1 MIETDKENGFVELTV
16 SDKANILH
24 RVGSAEYPEI
34 RRTTVRAEE
43 ASAWEEIEQPAFTKA
58 EYDAKVAELIR
69 ERYTADEEFALK
81 SKMLA
86 AILHPD
92 AAVINED
99 GQPKAVSQFDAF
111 LTYREECLQRAKD
124 PALYHSLEL
133 PNDNF

>member
-43 ASAWEEIEQPAFTKA
+43 ASAWEEVEQPAFTKA

-69 ERYTADEEFALK
+69 ERYTADEEFALHR
-81 SKMLA
+81 KMLNA
-86 AILHPD
+86 AFSPSVASVESNAVMTEYAEYNAFVEQCK
-92 AAVINED
+92 AA
-99 GQPKAVSQFDAF
+99 
-111 LTYREECLQRAKD
+111 AKD
-124 PALYHSLEL
+124 KEMYHKQEG
-133 PNDNF
+133 DQYGED